1 MKVTID
7 LFCEKSVALAI
18 ELLKDAQ
25 DLNKTSPMLND
36 QVYGWSVD
44 RIGLT
49 VRVLNCLSADDIVT
63 IGDLCQRHEHELLCI
78 PGFGGK
84 CLQGVKEQL
93 AKMNLCLS

>member
-7 LFCEKSVALAI
+7 LFCEKSVALALD
-18 ELLKDAQ
+18 LLQ
-25 DLNKTSPMLND
+25 GLNKTSPMLND

-49 VRVLNCLSADDIVT
+49 VRVLNCLCAYDIVT
-63 IGDLCQRHEHELLCI
+63 IGELCQRHEHELLCI

-84 CLQGVKEQL
+84 CLQEVKEQL